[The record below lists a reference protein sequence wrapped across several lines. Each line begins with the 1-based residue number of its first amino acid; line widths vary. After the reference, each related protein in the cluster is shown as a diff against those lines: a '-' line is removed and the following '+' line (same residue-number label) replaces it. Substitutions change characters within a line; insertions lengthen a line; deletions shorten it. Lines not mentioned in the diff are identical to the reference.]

1 MSAVKGYVVDGV
13 MCQFLF
19 FVLGCLEVVLLF
31 CSCEYEIVVRAAA
44 LEVQFHIFFKF
55 ISTMHEK

>member
-31 CSCEYEIVVRAAA
+31 CSCEYEIVVRA
-44 LEVQFHIFFKF
+44 EVQFHNFFLF